1 MFACRSCG
9 MTKHQQILSLGSMPL
24 ANALLTKKQLDQPED
39 AYPLDL
45 VFCPN
50 CSLVQITE
58 TVSPEKLFSEYLYFS
73 SFSETVLENA
83 SKFTGQLIERC
94 NLDNH
99 SLVLELASN
108 DGYLLK
114 NYIEKGIPVLGVEP
128 ASNIAKVARDRG
140 VPTLCKFFNQKVAAE
155 LAAEGHR
162 ADVIHAN
169 NVAAH
174 VADLHGFVE
183 GISSVLQ
190 PDGVAVIENHYIK
203 DLIDHVEFDSIYH
216 EHLCYY
222 SGTSMKHLFA
232 RHGLKLVDIEHL
244 SIHGGS
250 LRAYFQLADGPCSLE
265 KQGTRRVKDFLQAET
280 AWGVSDFQFYQTF
293 NHQVDGLRKDLIN
306 LLRKIKS
313 DGQDIA
319 VYGASAKSTVL
330 LNYFGIGP
338 ETIAYVVDRSTVKQG
353 YYTPGTHLQIF
364 DPEKLLRTQPDFVL
378 LLTWNF
384 AEEILSQQTEYRRRG
399 GKFIIPIPEIR
410 VL

>member
-1 MFACRSCG
+1 
-9 MTKHQQILSLGSMPL
+9 
-24 ANALLTKKQLDQPED
+24 
-39 AYPLDL
+39 
-45 VFCPN
+45 
-50 CSLVQITE
+50 
-58 TVSPEKLFSEYLYFS
+58 
-73 SFSETVLENA
+73 
-83 SKFTGQLIERC
+83 
-94 NLDNH
+94 
-99 SLVLELASN
+99 
-108 DGYLLK
+108 
-114 NYIEKGIPVLGVEP
+114 
-128 ASNIAKVARDRG
+128 
-140 VPTLCKFFNQKVAAE
+140 
-155 LAAEGHR
+155 
-162 ADVIHAN
+162 
-169 NVAAH
+169 
-174 VADLHGFVE
+174 
-183 GISSVLQ
+183 
-190 PDGVAVIENHYIK
+190 
-203 DLIDHVEFDSIYH
+203 
-216 EHLCYY
+216 
-222 SGTSMKHLFA
+222 MKHLFA

-265 KQGTRRVKDFLQAET
+265 KQGARRVKDFLQAET